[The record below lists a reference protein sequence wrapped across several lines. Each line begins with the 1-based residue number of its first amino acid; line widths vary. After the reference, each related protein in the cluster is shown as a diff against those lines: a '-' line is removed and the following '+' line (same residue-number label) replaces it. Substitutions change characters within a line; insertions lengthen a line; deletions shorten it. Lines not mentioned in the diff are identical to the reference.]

1 MLSTL
6 LVLNI
11 IVSLLHSLKHL
22 PQCIHMYKIKSGDG
36 ISIQYI
42 YGELLLNAISTM
54 ATFKMLISINNS
66 LFLIPILL
74 EKIFTF
80 GMIIGMFCIKKKYE
94 DIDDDWHSVESE
106 YSDDDDWHS
115 VESIDLSI

>member
-1 MLSTL
+1 
-6 LVLNI
+6 
-11 IVSLLHSLKHL
+11 
-22 PQCIHMYKIKSGDG
+22 MYKIKSGDG

-80 GMIIGMFCIKKKYE
+80 GMIIGMFCIKKKFETIDYANMESEYSDNE
-94 DIDDDWHSVESE
+94 DWHSVKSEYSDNEDWHSVESE
-106 YSDDDDWHS
+106 YSDDEDWHS